1 MAALAGV
8 APLQR
13 SAAFHKGNMIARD
26 FILALLTLTFVGC
39 STISVSS
46 DASKWTIELSSSE
59 SLPSGP
65 CRIYDEE
72 DRVMLE
78 GTLTSGKMD
87 GTWTSFGSNGDRLAV
102 WSYREGVRSGPV
114 QMWYGPLAYPKGR
127 GCRKLEGAFLDGDY
141 EGTVTRYYPSGARQ
155 SLRVY
160 QNKVLTSTQY
170 WSPDGVEKSPASAS
184 AEAASELKAD
194 MTYLATLEDMVVRS
208 LAQAHRKVRE

>member
-127 GCRKLEGAFLDGDY
+127 GCRKLRSEEHTSELQSLAYLVCRLLLEKKKKQPQQVISGSTQAASSVYDLAWTGVPMVQGRASGPCHGAAPSLQ
-141 EGTVTRYYPSGARQ
+141 TVTVMLL
-155 SLRVY
+155 LRV
-160 QNKVLTSTQY
+160 L
-170 WSPDGVEKSPASAS
+170 
-184 AEAASELKAD
+184 
-194 MTYLATLEDMVVRS
+194 
-208 LAQAHRKVRE
+208 